1 MYAIPG
7 GMLKRSSSGR
17 RPAAMRETL
26 LAALREAAF
35 RLPSRTPSESDVAL
49 AAGVKESLVRKHL
62 GPPEN
67 YSALLSFQGQGQ
79 GQDTRERIIASA
91 ARVFG
96 QKGFQRA
103 SLDLVASDA
112 GLTKGAIYWHFKSK
126 NDLYFSLLDSRF
138 QRDVSS
144 MREAQSAMLADAAL
158 HDTPRLMAM
167 LFSASLNAATT
178 DPDWPRL
185 FVEVMGHSRE
195 PEVRDRI
202 GQFYEQGWDVARQM
216 VTDLQSAGRIRQDI
230 DPDMMATF
238 WFALADGLILAWL
251 SQPERIDFTTVARGI
266 LDMMWRG
273 IAPTEHNKN
282 TGAAS
287 A

>member
-1 MYAIPG
+1 
-7 GMLKRSSSGR
+7 
-17 RPAAMRETL
+17 MREKL
-26 LAALREAAF
+26 LAALRETAS
-35 RLPSRTPSESDVAL
+35 RLTSRTPSESDVAL
-49 AAGVKESLVRKHL
+49 VAGVKESVVRKHL
-62 GPPEN
+62 GPSEN
-67 YSALLSFQGQGQ
+67 YSALLSFQGQ

-126 NDLYFSLLDSRF
+126 NDLYFALLDARF

-144 MREAQSAMLADAAL
+144 MREAQSTMLADAAPQE
-158 HDTPRLMAM
+158 TPGLMAT

-195 PEVRDRI
+195 PEVRERI

-216 VTDLQSAGRIRQDI
+216 VADLQSAGRIRPDI
-230 DPDMMATF
+230 DADMMAAF

-251 SQPERIDFTTVARGI
+251 SQPERINFTTLAQGI

-273 IAPTEHNKN
+273 IAPPEDNKN
-282 TGAAS
+282 TGAAL

>member
-1 MYAIPG
+1 
-7 GMLKRSSSGR
+7 
-17 RPAAMRETL
+17 MRDEL
-26 LAALREAAF
+26 LAALREAAS

-49 AAGVKESLVRKHL
+49 AAGVKETVVRKHL

-67 YSALLSFQGQGQ
+67 YSALLSFQGQ

-103 SLDLVASDA
+103 SLDQVASDA

-126 NDLYFSLLDSRF
+126 NDLYFALLDARF

-144 MREAQSAMLADAAL
+144 MREAQSAMLADAAPQ
-158 HDTPRLMAM
+158 DTPRLMAT
-167 LFSASLNAATT
+167 LFGASLQAATT

-195 PEVRDRI
+195 PEVRERI
-202 GQFYEQGWDVARQM
+202 GQFYEQGWDFARQM
-216 VTDLQSAGRIRQDI
+216 VTDLQLAGRIRRDI

-251 SQPERIDFTTVARGI
+251 SQPERNDFTMLAQGI

-273 IAPTEHNKN
+273 IAPDDDNNKI
-282 TGAAS
+282 TGAA
-287 A
+287 

>member
-1 MYAIPG
+1 
-7 GMLKRSSSGR
+7 
-17 RPAAMRETL
+17 MREKL
-26 LAALREAAF
+26 LAALREAAARLSS
-35 RLPSRTPSESDVAL
+35 RLPTESDVAF
-49 AAGVKESLVRKHL
+49 AAGVKEAVVRKHL

-67 YSALLSFQGQGQ
+67 YSALLSFQGQT
-79 GQDTRERIIASA
+79 QDTRERIIASA

-103 SLDLVASDA
+103 SLDQVASDA

-126 NDLYFSLLDSRF
+126 NDLYFALLDSRF
-138 QRDVSS
+138 QRDVSA
-144 MREAQSAMLADAAL
+144 MRESLAAMLSTASPP
-158 HDTPRLMAM
+158 DTARLMATI
-167 LFSASLNAATT
+167 FSASLSAATT

-195 PEVRDRI
+195 PEVRERI
-202 GQFYEQGWDVARQM
+202 GQFYDQGWDFARRMVA
-216 VTDLQSAGRIRQDI
+216 DLQSAGLIRQDI

-238 WFALADGLILAWL
+238 WFALGDGLVLAWL
-251 SQPERIDFTTVARGI
+251 TQPERIDFATLAQGI

-273 IAPTEHNKN
+273 IAPTDDNKN